1 VTGVDG
7 EELRRASLAV
17 GVHDLD
23 VQVEVLHDGERA
35 VAVGGCV
42 CGRERNDENDI

>member
-1 VTGVDG
+1 
-7 EELRRASLAV
+7 
-17 GVHDLD
+17 
-23 VQVEVLHDGERA
+23 VLHDGERA